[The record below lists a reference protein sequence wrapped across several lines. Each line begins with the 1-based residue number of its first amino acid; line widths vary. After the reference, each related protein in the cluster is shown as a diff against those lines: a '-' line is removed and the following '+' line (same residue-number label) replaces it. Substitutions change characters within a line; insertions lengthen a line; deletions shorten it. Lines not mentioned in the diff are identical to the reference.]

1 MGKSDCATKVFL
13 SDRRIFADLVNYRIF
28 GGKQVVEAS
37 DLQETSCDEVTPLP
51 DGIGSPSYKESL
63 RDMVMNV
70 AMRTPDGTKY
80 LVIGV
85 ENQMSSHLAMPARCM
100 LYDAMRHTENLRRI
114 INDNKE
120 KHLAGREFLS
130 GLCPEDRIPPV
141 VTLVVYWGPGCWT
154 GPRFLHEMVDYPD
167 EQLKTL
173 CADYQLN
180 LIEPA
185 MMDEAA
191 FHDFRTDLGAVLH
204 YAKAQADGGELRR
217 LLCEDER
224 CKMLSRNAAEVVQTV
239 LGMEIPI
246 GENEEVTDMC
256 KALEQIKQ
264 WSFEEGEQTGF
275 AKGEQT
281 GFAKGE
287 QTGIQKAVSILK
299 ELQLDMGVIQE
310 KLMTA
315 YSLTADE
322 ALKYIHN

>member
-1 MGKSDCATKVFL
+1 
-13 SDRRIFADLVNYRIF
+13 
-28 GGKQVVEAS
+28 
-37 DLQETSCDEVTPLP
+37 
-51 DGIGSPSYKESL
+51 
-63 RDMVMNV
+63 
-70 AMRTPDGTKY
+70 
-80 LVIGV
+80 
-85 ENQMSSHLAMPARCM
+85 
-100 LYDAMRHTENLRRI
+100 
-114 INDNKE
+114 
-120 KHLAGREFLS
+120 
-130 GLCPEDRIPPV
+130 
-141 VTLVVYWGPGCWT
+141 
-154 GPRFLHEMVDYPD
+154 
-167 EQLKTL
+167 
-173 CADYQLN
+173 
-180 LIEPA
+180 

-246 GENEEVTDMC
+246 DENEEVTDMC

-275 AKGEQT
+275 AKGERTGFAKGEQT

-287 QTGIQKAVSILK
+287 QTGFAKGERTGIQKAVSILK